1 MRNELSDRQQAIQM
15 RLAGDSVSLICQS
28 LHRSPTW
35 FHKWWQ
41 RDLEADGEG
50 LYDLTRARHA
60 IVNRTPAHIERAI
73 LAIRRRLAA
82 RATPQTRYA
91 LLGAPTISQELK
103 NLGFTPLPTLR
114 TIERVLQRAHLTSP
128 RLRLAHHLPR
138 SEYPGPRATDSN
150 QVHQVDLVGP
160 RYLTGDKTK
169 YYFYICKDAFDQA
182 VYVEFHAGNAA
193 ELVLSF
199 LISAWQHLG
208 LPQQVQFDNGRQF
221 YAPGRYARSLNR
233 VIRLALRL
241 GVQPVFIPQGQP
253 ARNGS
258 VENFNGWF
266 QPLLLRQNFPNAS
279 TVQRELRRLVT
290 AANEQHV
297 HQTLGFKTPLQFRR
311 TKRLRL
317 LPANFA
323 IDLNKIPVAVGKIL
337 LIRWVAVTGF
347 VDVLG
352 QSVKVGRR
360 FRYHYVKVLLETHPQ
375 RLRIYC
381 NARLIKSAEFKL
393 RIP

>member
-1 MRNELSDRQQAIQM
+1 MRNELSDRQQAIRM
-15 RLAGDSVSLICQS
+15 RLAGDSVALICQS
-28 LHRSPTW
+28 LHRSPAW

-41 RDLEADGEG
+41 RYLEAGGEG

-91 LLGAPTISQELK
+91 LLGAPTIAQELK
-103 NLGFTPLPTLR
+103 NLGFTPVPTLR

-138 SEYPGPRATDSN
+138 SEYPGPHATDSN

-182 VYVEFHAGNAA
+182 VYAEFHAGNAA

-233 VIRLALRL
+233 VIRLTLRL
-241 GVQPVFIPQGQP
+241 GVQPVFIPEGQP

-266 QPLLLRQNFPNAS
+266 QPLLLRQKFPNARA
-279 TVQRELRRLVT
+279 VRRELQRLLI

-297 HQTLGFKTPLQFRR
+297 HQALGFKTPMQFRR
-311 TKRLRL
+311 TKRLRR

-337 LIRWVAVTGF
+337 LIRWVGVTGF

-360 FRYHYVKVLLETHPQ
+360 LRYHYVKVLLETHPQ
-375 RLRIYC
+375 RLKIYC
-381 NARLIKSAEFKL
+381 NARLIKSCAFKL